1 MVAGVAGVAGA
12 VAVSVNDDC
21 IVVLVYCFL
30 AELHDMDAGA
40 CAIIGLYQSDWEM
53 GSLRAVCQRLRNNQQ
68 GIFFFTTDGLQFR
81 HKRTRY
87 EKKVDAEMEVKQM
100 SQ

>member
-1 MVAGVAGVAGA
+1 MAGVAGA

-53 GSLRAVCQRLRNNQQ
+53 GGSARCLS
-68 GIFFFTTDGLQFR
+68 TSP
-81 HKRTRY
+81 K
-87 EKKVDAEMEVKQM
+87 
-100 SQ
+100 

>member
-1 MVAGVAGVAGA
+1 MAGVAGA

-40 CAIIGLYQSDWEM
+40 CAVIGLYQSDWEM

-68 GIFFFTTDGLQFR
+68 GIFFLLLMAFNLDTKERDM
-81 HKRTRY
+81 K
-87 EKKVDAEMEVKQM
+87 KKVDAEMEVKQM